1 MAPTDSVESKPI
13 PRRVSRK
20 AARYHCLHVI
30 DMTKIQRVQV
40 LAFFLVLLAP
50 LAARAATYYVA
61 PTGSDTAAGTLDAP
75 FASWAQA
82 QTAAAAGDTVYFRGG
97 TYKYTDATS
106 TCSSTSATVDSVV
119 LSKSG
124 TSGNMINYWAYQ
136 GETPVFDFSG
146 VTDMSKYNCRH
157 VGVRIEGD
165 YLYLKGLE
173 ITGTLQLNSDNHE
186 SWGLYVMGGSNNT
199 FELLNSHH
207 NMGPGFFIQE
217 GGGNTFLN
225 CDSHEN
231 EDTLTSNGDGQSADG
246 FGCHP
251 DKAGDTGNI
260 FHGCRAWWNS
270 DDGWDFIKSQEACT
284 VEYSWSW
291 YHGYKPD
298 ALSGGQPVS
307 LPAGNGN
314 GFKGGGYDMP
324 PNSVPAV
331 IPQHILRFNVAFYN
345 KDAGF
350 YANHSPN
357 NAYFYNDTGFMNHP
371 DFNML
376 GVGSDDTS
384 SISVGFLRNNLAFG
398 GTLTSNMNLGG
409 LIDDQ
414 YNSWDSNMGIT
425 VANADFQSV
434 AFAPPASCPAVYSA
448 GGTVCVPPTDT
459 TSFAGMASARQA
471 DGSLPVL
478 PFLRLAAGSP
488 EIDKGTTA
496 GLPQPYPAYV
506 GAAPD
511 LGAFEYGA
519 STATAGTSGGTGG
532 AGGGGVGGSGG
543 STATGGVSGG
553 RGGAASGGTAGGSG
567 GARIGGATGGS
578 GGAVVGGTGGVN
590 SGGTAIAGAPGT
602 GGISVGSGGSRTG
615 GISGG
620 PGGGGG
626 GSAAGGAGGTGIGG
640 TGAVAGGRTG
650 AAGAPGTGGASG
662 GSGSTENTS
671 GGSGGGNTGGE
682 TGGAVATSGAGGSPA
697 GSGGSEASGSGGE
710 TTTSGSSR
718 ASSASSGSSGG
729 CSCRTGGGKAGG
741 DFAAALT
748 MLSLLVAGVRRRRKR
763 AG

>member
-1 MAPTDSVESKPI
+1 
-13 PRRVSRK
+13 
-20 AARYHCLHVI
+20 
-30 DMTKIQRVQV
+30 MTKIQRVQV

-298 ALSGGQPVS
+298 ALSGGKPVA
-307 LPAGNGN
+307 LAAGNGN

-324 PNSVPAV
+324 PADVPNP
-331 IPQHILRFNVAFYN
+331 IPQHILRFNVSFFN
-345 KDAGF
+345 KAAGF

-357 NAYFYNDTGFMNHP
+357 SAYFYNNTGYSNNP

-448 GGTVCVPPTDT
+448 GGTVCVLPTDT